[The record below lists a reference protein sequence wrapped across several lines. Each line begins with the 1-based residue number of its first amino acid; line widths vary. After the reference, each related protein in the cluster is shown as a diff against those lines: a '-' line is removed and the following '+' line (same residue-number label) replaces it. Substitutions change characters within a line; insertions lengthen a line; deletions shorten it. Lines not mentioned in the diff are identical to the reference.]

1 MVQWLGLGTFTAVA
15 PGSVHGQG
23 TKMPKCMMWPKMKIT
38 VDAHRAIYVSN
49 VNSQSWELEGME
61 KVKHSPPHTQTHTHT
76 LSLSLGEYKT
86 LHPHTQHPPTHS
98 RSAYASYIHT
108 HTQGCTAS
116 YKGHNCHKL
125 IATL

>member
-61 KVKHSPPHTQTHTHT
+61 KVIHSTPHTQTHTHT
-76 LSLSLGEYKT
+76 LSLSENIKHSTHTHNTHLPTPGVHM
-86 LHPHTQHPPTHS
+86 LHT
-98 RSAYASYIHT
+98 YIHIPRAAQL
-108 HTQGCTAS
+108 HIKGITATS
-116 YKGHNCHKL
+116 
-125 IATL
+125 

>member
-1 MVQWLGLGTFTAVA
+1 MAQWLGLGTFTAVV

-38 VDAHRAIYVSN
+38 VDAHRAVWVNN

-61 KVKHSPPHTQTHTHT
+61 KVKHSPPHTLSISENVKYSTHTHT
-76 LSLSLGEYKT
+76 
-86 LHPHTQHPPTHS
+86 PTHP

-108 HTQGCTAS
+108 CTHPGVHS
-116 YKGHNCHKL
+116 F
-125 IATL
+125 I